1 MITIDDVKSY
11 YPAADPVHG
20 FSHIKR
26 VLRLCRKIGEK
37 EGADWE
43 ILRAAALLHDL
54 EGDVDSRD
62 GHQLAAADRAEQILD
77 RDGWKK
83 ESIEAVKH
91 CIRAHRFRDER
102 EKPETIE
109 ARVLFDAD
117 KLDAIGAVGIA
128 RAFGYAV
135 RAEQDLYQ
143 LPSEKFLKNW
153 ELEPGEAH
161 SPYHEYLFKLRK
173 IQSRL
178 FTETARTIS
187 QDRQRIMELFF
198 EQWVRELELKKSGE
212 TDRNY

>member
-1 MITIDDVKSY
+1 MITLDDVKEY

-20 FSHIKR
+20 FSHIIR
-26 VLRLCRKIGEK
+26 VLRLCREIGEK

-54 EGDVDSRD
+54 EGDVDSRA
-62 GHQLAAADRAEQILD
+62 GHQLAAADRAEEILA
-77 RDGWKK
+77 RDGWEK
-83 ESIEAVKH
+83 ELIDAVKH
-91 CIRAHRFRDER
+91 CIRSHRFRDQR

-135 RAEQDLYQ
+135 RAGQDLYQ
-143 LPSEKFLKNW
+143 LPSDKFLEGW
-153 ELEPGEAH
+153 EREPGEAH
-161 SPYHEYLFKLRK
+161 TPYHEYLYKLKK

-178 FTETARTIS
+178 FTETAKKIS
-187 QDRQRIMELFF
+187 RDRQRIMQLFF
-198 EQWVRELELKKSGE
+198 EQWVRELGMEKAGDLDS
-212 TDRNY
+212 YP

>member
-1 MITIDDVKSY
+1 MITIDDVKGY
-11 YPAADPVHG
+11 YPTADPVHG
-20 FSHIKR
+20 FSHIQR
-26 VLRLCRKIGEK
+26 VLNLCRKIGEK

-54 EGDVDSRD
+54 EGDLDSRD
-62 GHQLAAADRAEQILD
+62 GHQLAAADRAEEILA
-77 RDGWKK
+77 RDGWEQ

-91 CIRAHRFRDER
+91 CIRAHRFRDQR
-102 EKPETIE
+102 EKPGTIE

-135 RAEQDLYQ
+135 RAGQDLYQ
-143 LPSEKFLKNW
+143 LPSKKFLENS
-153 ELEPGEAH
+153 EREPGEAH
-161 SPYHEYLFKLRK
+161 TPYHEYLYKLKR

-178 FTETARTIS
+178 FTKTARKIS

-198 EQWVRELELKKSGE
+198 EQWVKEVRWEKKGSN
-212 TDRNY
+212 D

>member
-1 MITIDDVKSY
+1 MITVDDVKAY
-11 YPAADPVHG
+11 YSADDPVHG

-26 VLRLCRKIGEK
+26 VLHLCREIGEK

-43 ILRAAALLHDL
+43 ILQAAALLHDL
-54 EGDVDSRD
+54 EGDVDSRE
-62 GHQLAAADRAEQILD
+62 GHQLAAADRAEEILA
-77 RDGWKK
+77 RDGWQK
-83 ESIEAVKH
+83 ESIKAVKH
-91 CIRAHRFRDER
+91 CIRAHRFRDQR

-143 LPSEKFLKNW
+143 LPSEKFLKCW
-153 ELEPGEAH
+153 ELESSEAH
-161 SPYHEYLFKLRK
+161 TPYHEYLFKLKK

-178 FTETARTIS
+178 FTKTAIKIS

-198 EQWVRELELKKSGE
+198 DQWVRELEADKPGE
-212 TDRNY
+212 DD